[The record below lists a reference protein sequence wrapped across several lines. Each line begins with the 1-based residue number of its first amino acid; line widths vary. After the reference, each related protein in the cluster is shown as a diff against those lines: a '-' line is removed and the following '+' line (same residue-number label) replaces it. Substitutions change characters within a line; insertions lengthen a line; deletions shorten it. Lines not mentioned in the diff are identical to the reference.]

1 MEEGHLLVLLRDGT
15 GGRGGCGTEPGG
27 SSASAVVVA
36 ARLGPLALAP
46 LAAAVVADPPLA
58 LDPLAAAVVAA
69 RLPLALAVAPA
80 MALALLPTAAAP
92 VALALL
98 PVSSSCCWQRVAP
111 VALVPEQDPDQAQQR
126 FQGASGP
133 SPVFEGATALAI
145 APLWFGDLCMHPL
158 ARATVVEAPQTTP
171 LLARATVVEARHNAV
186 AACHDAVPAVGT
198 VQGNVLATIGAVQ
211 SLSGAL
217 PWPSPPAHLAAKGGL
232 GPTTVLPLR

>member
-1 MEEGHLLVLLRDGT
+1 MVLLRDGT
-15 GGRGGCGTEPGG
+15 GGRGGCGTEP
-27 SSASAVVVA
+27 SASAVVVA
-36 ARLGPLALAP
+36 ARLGPLALA
-46 LAAAVVADPPLA
+46 
-58 LDPLAAAVVAA
+58 PLAAAVVAA

-111 VALVPEQDPDQAQQR
+111 VALVPEQDPVSELLQTLPRAPR
-126 FQGASGP
+126 TPPGGGASDP
-133 SPVFEGATALAI
+133 SPVFEGASALAI

-158 ARATVVEAPQTTP
+158 ARATVVEA
-171 LLARATVVEARHNAV
+171 RHDPV

-211 SLSGAL
+211 GLSGAL

-232 GPTTVLPLR
+232 APTTVLPLR

>member
-98 PVSSSCCWQRVAP
+98 PVSSSCCWHRA
-111 VALVPEQDPDQAQQR
+111 
-126 FQGASGP
+126 
-133 SPVFEGATALAI
+133 PVFEGASALAI

>member
-133 SPVFEGATALAI
+133 SPVFEGASALAI

-158 ARATVVEAPQTTP
+158 ARATVVEA
-171 LLARATVVEARHNAV
+171 RHDAV

-211 SLSGAL
+211 GLSGAL